1 MELTTIKNS
10 IQEIRG
16 KRVILDYELAKMYEV
31 ETRVLKQA
39 VRRNIDRFPEDFMFE
54 LSLDEMKNLV
64 SQNVIPSLKYFGGA
78 QVYAFS
84 EQGIAMLSSVS
95 KSKLAI
101 QINIS
106 IMRAF
111 VVMRQWAL
119 NYHELAER
127 LEELE
132 RSHGQRFDG
141 IEQVLNYFKQ
151 KDKQSAQQRQRKQ
164 VGYKK

>member
-39 VRRNIDRFPEDFMFE
+39 VRRNLDRFPEDFMFE

-84 EQGIAMLSSVS
+84 EQGIAMLSSVL

-111 VVMRQWAL
+111 VMMRQWAF

-132 RSHGQRFDG
+132 RSHGQRFDD

>member
-10 IQEIRG
+10 IHEIRG

-54 LSLDEMKNLV
+54 LTEMEIQNLV
-64 SQNVIPSLKYFGGA
+64 SQFVIPHIKHLGGA
-78 QVYAFS
+78 IPFAFT
-84 EQGIAMLSSVS
+84 EQGIAMLSSVL

-111 VVMRQWAL
+111 VMMRQWAFT
-119 NYHELAER
+119 HQELSEKLTA
-127 LEELE
+127 LEKQHQQE
-132 RSHGQRFDG
+132 FKD
-141 IEQVLNYFKQ
+141 IDQVLTYLLK
-151 KDKQSAQQRQRKQ
+151 KDQTKMNPAPREK
-164 VGYKK
+164 VGYEK

>member
-1 MELTTIKNS
+1 MQTNI
-10 IQEIRG
+10 
-16 KRVILDYELAKMYEV
+16 ILDYELAKMYEV

-78 QVYAFS
+78 KVYAFS
-84 EQGIAMLSSVS
+84 EQGVAMLSSVL

-101 QINIS
+101 
-106 IMRAF
+106 MRAF
-111 VVMRQWAL
+111 VMIRQWAFT
-119 NYHELAER
+119 HQELSEKLTA
-127 LEELE
+127 LEKQ
-132 RSHGQRFDG
+132 HQQKFKD
-141 IEQVLNYFKQ
+141 IDQVLTYLLQ
-151 KDKQSAQQRQRKQ
+151 KDQTKIKLAPREK